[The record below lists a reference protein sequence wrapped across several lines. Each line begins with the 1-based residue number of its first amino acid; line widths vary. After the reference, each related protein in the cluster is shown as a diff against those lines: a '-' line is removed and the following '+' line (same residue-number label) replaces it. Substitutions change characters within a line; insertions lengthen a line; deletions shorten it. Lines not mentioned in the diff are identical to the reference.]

1 MLWVNLIMDIL
12 GAIALGTEKY
22 QKGGKFT
29 RLARSNPRVLVMEH
43 NWRQVLVHALFQI
56 TVMLFLMYLG
66 QFIFFDE
73 GFNLINPSPQ
83 GGVNRDDDR
92 KKLDTI
98 CFHVFILMNLFNMIN
113 CRVLDTA
120 DHTEKNVFKTLC
132 KFKMGCP
139 PLPEHSI
146 FWVILGG
153 EILLQ
158 HIIINTGVGETL
170 FNCAEL
176 TTTEQVI
183 CWVIGSLSLPVNL
196 IVKSIQ
202 VDKFAFVQ
210 SINLERI
217 DETEFIN
224 RFMGW
229 FEAMQ
234 KKLVRFFS
242 NEGIDLN
249 EDKKIEELFMKVR
262 DADNLVSTQTLKKL
276 LKEANEAHG
285 IKVTD
290 E

>member
-43 NWRQVLVHALFQI
+43 NWRQVIVHALFQI
-56 TVMLFLMYLG
+56 IVMLFLMFLG
-66 QFIFFDE
+66 QFIFFNGKTITLDANGLE
-73 GFNLINPSPQ
+73 EETDGLGPFNLINPSPQ
-83 GGVNRDDDR
+83 GGVNRDTDR
-92 KKLDTI
+92 KRLDTI
-98 CFHVFILMNLFNMIN
+98 CFHVFILMNIFNMIN

-146 FWVILGG
+146 FWVILAG
-153 EILLQ
+153 EIFLQ

-202 VDKFAFVQ
+202 VDKFAFV
-210 SINLERI
+210 
-217 DETEFIN
+217 
-224 RFMGW
+224 
-229 FEAMQ
+229 
-234 KKLVRFFS
+234 
-242 NEGIDLN
+242 
-249 EDKKIEELFMKVR
+249 
-262 DADNLVSTQTLKKL
+262 
-276 LKEANEAHG
+276 
-285 IKVTD
+285 
-290 E
+290 